1 MSQTEITSFSYL
13 IIKSNYIIY
22 LNLLLFNPYMYM
34 SLPQKNRFS
43 LYYGGNMRTSMFS
56 PSESQTEIGLVQ
68 VSDQV
73 LMEIYMVLINT
84 SDSFLLNI

>member
-1 MSQTEITSFSYL
+1 
-13 IIKSNYIIY
+13 
-22 LNLLLFNPYMYM
+22 
-34 SLPQKNRFS
+34 
-43 LYYGGNMRTSMFS
+43 MRTSMFS

-73 LMEIYMVLINT
+73 LMEINMVLIDT